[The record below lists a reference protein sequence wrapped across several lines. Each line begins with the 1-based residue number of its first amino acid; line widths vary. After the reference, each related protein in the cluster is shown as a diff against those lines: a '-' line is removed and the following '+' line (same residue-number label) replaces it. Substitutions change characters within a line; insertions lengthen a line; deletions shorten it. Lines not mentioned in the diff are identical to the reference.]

1 MATTTVRIGEETR
14 QVLRDLSARTG
25 QSAREILRQ
34 AIEEYRRKRFLQ
46 NANAAFAALKRNPK
60 AWEEEKRERKAWES
74 TLSDGID
81 NR

>member
-25 QSAREILRQ
+25 QSARTILRQ

-46 NANAAFAALKRNPK
+46 EANAAFAAL
-60 AWEEEKRERKAWES
+60 
-74 TLSDGID
+74 
-81 NR
+81 